1 MHPIEHLRYV
11 ARARG
16 ADPAS
21 LVRETA
27 HAMSSMRFDPSG
39 LVVACRRVVE
49 RHPECGPLWWLCA
62 HLLTAQEPFQL
73 AWELADEIDDDATAD
88 ALAAA
93 IPDDAVVLT
102 IGWTDIACT
111 RPHPP
116 R

>member
-1 MHPIEHLRYV
+1 
-11 ARARG
+11 
-16 ADPAS
+16 
-21 LVRETA
+21 
-27 HAMSSMRFDPSG
+27 MSSMRFDPSG

-73 AWELADEIDDDATAD
+73 AWELADEIDDDSTAD

-102 IGWTDIACT
+102 IGWTDICLA
-111 RPHPP
+111 RPDPP
-116 R
+116 GRRDGSRGRQPAPRFVDDATPRTARCCV